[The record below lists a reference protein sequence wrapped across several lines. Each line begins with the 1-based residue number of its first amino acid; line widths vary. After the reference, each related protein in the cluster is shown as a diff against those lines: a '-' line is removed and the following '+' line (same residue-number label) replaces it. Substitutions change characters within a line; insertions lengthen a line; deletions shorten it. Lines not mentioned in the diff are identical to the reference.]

1 MKRIL
6 IVEDEVIVARDIRQQ
21 LIELNHEPVA
31 STATGEEA
39 LLLTERLR
47 PDLVLMDIQL
57 AGAMDGIMAARC
69 IRERFDIPVV
79 FLTAFVGDESVRRA
93 TLAEPFGYITKP
105 LEERDLRI
113 TIAMALQ
120 QHQGQ
125 QVVRSVNQQL
135 LANEER
141 FKQLASQ
148 SRTSI
153 WVVNPE
159 GRYTYCSPV
168 FSELTGYPV
177 EELVDRKRFYD
188 LHPEKGREDFQR
200 AGLEALAGKAPFRD
214 WERPIQTKDG
224 RIMWVSSTGIPDLDH
239 DGNFLGY
246 RGWSIDITERKWG
259 EAIMAARVR
268 LLQLAFSH
276 SLAELLR
283 ATLDEAE
290 TLTGSRVGFY
300 HVVEPD
306 QATLSLQAWST
317 NTTQGLCRA
326 EGAGRHYP
334 VSQAGVWVDCIR
346 QRRPVIHNDYA
357 ALPHRQGL
365 PEGHV
370 PILRELVVPVRRG
383 EAIVAVLG
391 VGNKPA
397 DYDERD
403 VKTVASL
410 ADLAWDITENKRT
423 AEALQASERRFR
435 EIADH
440 AREWIWEV
448 DAEGKYT
455 YASPVA
461 ETILGYTIEEV
472 RQKHFYDC
480 FHPDDRESRKAAALA
495 AFALKQPFRDF
506 INRNVHKNG
515 QTVWLATS
523 GLPQLDER
531 GNLLGYRGVDT
542 DITERK
548 QAEASLRQ
556 QAALLEIT
564 RDAIVVQDLDGRL
577 RFMNPA
583 AEAMTGWCF
592 AEASTREPGEV
603 LVFKEEAVRQAA
615 HQETLRQGAWMGEIG
630 LLNRQKKELEL
641 ESRWTLVRDEA
652 GRPQS
657 ILMVSTDITR
667 VKALKAQYLRAQRL
681 ESIGTLASGIA
692 HDLNNVL
699 SPILMGLEVI
709 KTEVKSQDNLTLIA
723 MVESS
728 ARRGADTVKQL
739 LTFARGT
746 VAQKGLFQPRHLFQE
761 IAQLLQRTFPKNI
774 QIYPDYP
781 DRPWAMLGDPSQIHQ
796 VLMNLSV
803 NARDAMPAGGV
814 LFLKL
819 RSQVLG
825 EAGVSLH
832 PRAQP
837 GPYVVFEVTDSGQG
851 MPPEVVERIFEP
863 FFTTKPLGQGTGL
876 GLSTVIGIVEE
887 HGGFVLV
894 DTQVGRGT
902 TFSAFLPA
910 APDAHETPAEPSRP
924 EGPPRHEEGILVVD
938 DEPSILMVAHRFLTQ
953 QGYKVRMAKSASEA
967 LELFQAHR
975 SEIQLVI
982 TDIMMPFGDGWQLIQ
997 RVRELDPHLPI
1008 LVMSGVLTPSLRLQ
1022 MEAIEACGFL
1032 AKPFA
1037 AEGLLAKLRELLP
1050 VNAISPGSAKG
1061 CVSPTMSK

>member
-224 RIMWVSSTGIPDLDH
+224 RIRWVSSTGIPDLDH
-239 DGNFLGY
+239 DGGFLGY
-246 RGWSIDITERKWG
+246 RGWSIDITERKCG

-268 LLQLAFSH
+268 LLQKALSH

-317 NTTQGLCRA
+317 NTIQGQCRA

-334 VSQAGVWVDCIR
+334 ISQAGVWVDCIR

-357 ALPHRQGL
+357 SLPHRQGL
-365 PEGHV
+365 PEGHAL
-370 PILRELVVPVRRG
+370 ILRELVVPVRRG

-403 VKTVASL
+403 VQMLASL

-423 AEALQASERRFR
+423 AEALQAS
-435 EIADH
+435 
-440 AREWIWEV
+440 
-448 DAEGKYT
+448 
-455 YASPVA
+455 
-461 ETILGYTIEEV
+461 
-472 RQKHFYDC
+472 
-480 FHPDDRESRKAAALA
+480 
-495 AFALKQPFRDF
+495 
-506 INRNVHKNG
+506 
-515 QTVWLATS
+515 
-523 GLPQLDER
+523 
-531 GNLLGYRGVDT
+531 
-542 DITERK
+542 
-548 QAEASLRQ
+548 LRQ

-564 RDAIVVQDLDGRL
+564 HDAIVVQDLDGRL

-709 KTEVKSQDNLTLIA
+709 KTEVKSQDNLTMIA

-781 DRPWAMLGDPSQIHQ
+781 DHPWAMLGDPSQIHQ

-924 EGPPRHEEGILVVD
+924 EGPPRHQEGILVVD